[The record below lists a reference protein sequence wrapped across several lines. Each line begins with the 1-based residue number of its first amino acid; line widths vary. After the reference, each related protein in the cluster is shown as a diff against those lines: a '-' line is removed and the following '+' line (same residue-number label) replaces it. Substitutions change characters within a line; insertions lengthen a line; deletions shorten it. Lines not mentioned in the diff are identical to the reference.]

1 VLVAIHLASIL
12 THYLD
17 PDSSKTMIHQL
28 RYWLRHPFR
37 LVRRMLPRRTR
48 RMILIPLLL
57 VATGTIAYPLI
68 EGPKWTYFDGL
79 YMTVI
84 TLTTLGYG
92 EIPEPLSRPGR
103 LFTMILALGGIF
115 VLFYIATDIIR
126 GILTGELRELLGK
139 EHMNDA
145 LRHLHGHTIVCGF
158 GRMGRIV
165 CDELERLREHFVVI
179 NITPPP
185 AEWIYRFGLY
195 LEGDASE
202 DQKLQ
207 LVRIEQARALIAVT
221 GSDASNL
228 YITLTARLLN
238 SKLLLIARAEEESA
252 GTKLKKVGAN
262 QVISPYLA
270 GGHRAVQAVF
280 QPGVQQYMDLT
291 FGTAKLDLKIEELQ
305 VAEGSQLAGKTLR
318 ESRLLDEYN
327 TLVVG
332 LVRPNGE
339 LLRTPGVD
347 IIIEP
352 GCVLILIGT
361 AQQLTKLYPLTSVEK
376 ADKPG
381 VALNRIVESSE

>member
-1 VLVAIHLASIL
+1 
-12 THYLD
+12 
-17 PDSSKTMIHQL
+17 
-28 RYWLRHPFR
+28 
-37 LVRRMLPRRTR
+37 
-48 RMILIPLLL
+48 MILIPLLFV
-57 VATGTIAYPLI
+57 VAGTIAYPLI
-68 EGPKWTYFDGL
+68 EGPRWTHFDGL

-103 LFTMILALGGIF
+103 VFTMVLALGGIF

-126 GILTGELRELLGK
+126 GIVTGELRELLGK
-139 EHMNDA
+139 ERMDDA
-145 LRHLHGHTIVCGF
+145 LRHLRGHTIVCGY
-158 GRMGRIV
+158 GRMGKIV
-165 CDELERLREHFVVI
+165 CDELERLREHFVVM
-179 NITPPP
+179 NITPRPVD
-185 AEWIYRFGLY
+185 WKYHFGLY

-207 LVRIEQARALIAVT
+207 EARIERARALIAVT

-252 GTKLKKVGAN
+252 ETKLRKVGAN

-280 QPGVQQYMDLT
+280 QPSVQQYIDLT

-305 VAEGSQLAGKTLR
+305 VASGSQLAGKTLR
-318 ESRLLDEYN
+318 ESRLSNEHGA
-327 TLVVG
+327 LVVG
-332 LVRPNGE
+332 IVQPDGV
-339 LLRTPGVD
+339 LLRTPGAD
-347 IIIEP
+347 IMIEP

-361 AQQLTKLYPLTSVEK
+361 GEQLTKLYALASGEK
-376 ADKPG
+376 AELRSTGLKDRKS
-381 VALNRIVESSE
+381 VV

>member
-1 VLVAIHLASIL
+1 
-12 THYLD
+12 
-17 PDSSKTMIHQL
+17 
-28 RYWLRHPFR
+28 
-37 LVRRMLPRRTR
+37 
-48 RMILIPLLL
+48 MILIILLLL
-57 VATGTIAYPLI
+57 VTGTVAYPLI
-68 EGPKWTYFDGL
+68 EGRKWTHFDGL

-103 LFTMILALGGIF
+103 VFTMILALGGVF

-126 GILTGELRELLGK
+126 GTVTGEIRYLLGK
-139 EHMNDA
+139 EHMDEA
-145 LRHLHGHTIVCGF
+145 LHHLKGHTIVCGY
-158 GRMGRIV
+158 GRMGKIV
-165 CDELERLREHFVVI
+165 CDELERLREHFVVL
-179 NITPPP
+179 NLTPPP
-185 AEWIYRFGLY
+185 VNWNYRFGLY

-207 LVRIEQARALIAVT
+207 QVRIEQARALITVT

-252 GTKLKKVGAN
+252 EAKLKKVGAN

-280 QPGVQQYMDLT
+280 QPAVQQYIDLN

-305 VAEGSQLAGKTLR
+305 VVAGSQLAGKSLR
-318 ESRLLDEYN
+318 ESRLSNEHS

-339 LLRTPGVD
+339 LLRTPGAD

-352 GCVLILIGT
+352 DCVLILIGT
-361 AQQLTKLYPLTSVEK
+361 AQQLTKLYPLASC
-376 ADKPG
+376 AR
-381 VALNRIVESSE
+381 VALEITGSNGIE